1 MIRYANKSKI
11 WLKEKHSKQNLAAQL
26 LMCFSFICWN
36 TVALIQQGTSL
47 SNMQLSE
54 YEYLRCFQSQERNEQ
69 ISQSKNSRKVIFIHR
84 VNISG
89 NKRYVSDS
97 Q

>member
-26 LMCFSFICWN
+26 LLCFSFICWN
-36 TVALIQQGTSL
+36 TAALIQQGTSL

-54 YEYLRCFQSQERNEQ
+54 YEYLRCFQSQEWNEQ
-69 ISQSKNSRKVIFIHR
+69 IRAKIAKSFIYSQSEYFREQKIC
-84 VNISG
+84 
-89 NKRYVSDS
+89 
-97 Q
+97 